1 MVSVFGLVVLTAALF
16 VEERIAE
23 NETNLLEVWDQAYRV
38 GLGGGRYLDAVA
50 LIDAYQPTEDEAWG
64 WHQLRGTFRAYVGD
78 ADGALADFAQS
89 PDYDVV
95 GQNGSDQAELGRLTP
110 SPATETLR
118 ELARSH
124 RIVMINEAHGN
135 SRQRAFMNALLRAL
149 RDDGFTHFAAET
161 FHSETAIQITADG
174 YLARN
179 SGHYI
184 NDPVFADAVEFAHGS
199 GMELVAYEITRA
211 QDCRPECD
219 GRGYARH
226 RERMQAENLASAL
239 ADDPDARVLVH
250 VGMGHHSEN
259 TAGRETVFMGTHL
272 AEMLGEDPLTIDQLR
287 GDPVAGWASM
297 QRVWNAISNRYPLIE
312 PTVFRR
318 ANGALFGTPFL
329 DVIVFHPD
337 YDDIQSRPHWF
348 VDLLGR
354 EGVLY
359 LLPAESEAELRLL
372 QAFRV
377 GDGPDAIPTDQ
388 ILIEPGA
395 RAATLMLPEGEFRV
409 VLQRLGEDDRDFHV
423 VTIP

>member
-1 MVSVFGLVVLTAALF
+1 MVSIVSLAVLTAVLF
-16 VEERIAE
+16 GEEPTAQ
-23 NETNLLEVWDQAYRV
+23 NEINLLEVWDEAYRV
-38 GLGGGRYLDAVA
+38 GLGEGRYLYAVD
-50 LIDAYQPTEDEAWG
+50 LIEAYQPTEDEAWD
-64 WHQLRGTFRAYVGD
+64 WHQLRGTFRAYVGAA
-78 ADGALADFAQS
+78 ADALADFAQS
-89 PDYDVV
+89 PNYE
-95 GQNGSDQAELGRLTP
+95 AELPSVIMDDLELLTP
-110 SPATETLR
+110 SPAIETLR

-135 SRQRAFMNALLRAL
+135 SRQRAFMNALLRVL
-149 RDDGFTHFAAET
+149 REDGFTHFAAET
-161 FHSETAIQITADG
+161 FHSETATQITTDG

-179 SGHYI
+179 SGSYI
-184 NDPVFADAVEFAHGS
+184 HDPVFADAVEFAHAS
-199 GMELVAYEITRA
+199 GMQLIAYEITRE

-259 TAGRETVFMGTHL
+259 TEGMGTVFMGTHL
-272 AEMLGEDPLTIDQLR
+272 AELLGEDPLTIDQLR

-297 QRVWNAISNRYPLIE
+297 QRVWNAVSQRHSMLE
-312 PTVFRR
+312 PTLFRR
-318 ANGALFGTPFL
+318 ADGTLFGTPFL

-337 YDDIQSRPHWF
+337 HGDIQGRPHWF

-354 EGVLY
+354 DGVRV
-359 LLPAESEAELRLL
+359 LLPAESVAERRLL

-388 ILIEPGA
+388 ILVEPGE
-395 RAATLMLPEGEFRV
+395 RAATLMLPEGEFRMA
-409 VLQRLGEDDRDFHV
+409 LQRLGEDDLDV
-423 VTIP
+423 GVTTVP